1 MLEITPTLQIDESE
15 ITFAA
20 KRASGPGGQHVN
32 KVSTAVEL
40 RFDARACGA
49 ISNEM
54 FIRLRKVAGRRM
66 TASGEIILTAD
77 EHRSQIDNKRAATKR
92 LVDMLK
98 AAAKK
103 PKFRVATKPSKASK
117 ERRIVAKKTTG
128 ERKKMR
134 GKLKLVD

>member
-1 MLEITPTLQIDESE
+1 MLEIAPHIQIDEAE
-15 ITFAA
+15 IQLTA

-40 RFDARACGA
+40 RFNARACTA

-54 FIRLRKVAGRRM
+54 FIRLRKIAGRRM
-66 TASGEIILTAD
+66 TAAGEIVLMSDT
-77 EHRSQIDNKRAATKR
+77 HRSQIDNKRAVTKR
-92 LVDMLK
+92 LTDMLK
-98 AAAKK
+98 AATKR

-117 ERRIVAKKTTG
+117 ERRITAKKTMG
-128 ERKKMR
+128 DRKKMR